1 MKVAIAADHAGYP
14 LKQLLIDGSP
24 TNFALHNISEG
35 GAMGDAT
42 LDLSPGAGVYVR
54 FEGGILVPAMVKW
67 AEDGLVG
74 LAFVTPVMLD
84 RSGQGN

>member
-1 MKVAIAADHAGYP
+1 
-14 LKQLLIDGSP
+14 
-24 TNFALHNISEG
+24 
-35 GAMGDAT
+35 MGDLA

-54 FEGGILVPAMVKW
+54 FEGGILCGDGQMG
-67 AEDGLVG
+67 EDGLVG